1 MRTSGQYSW
10 KKRVTY
16 SLPNAPVTT
25 SFVFFCL
32 MHVTMYNLRKEFL
45 KLSTDSIYV
54 ELSRQKKREFRKS
67 HVSFKPLKSQ
77 LRTHTKLSGL
87 LFNQPKELVHNFVHV
102 ESMRAVVLAI
112 ALEGFE
118 GLRDHRQPPPNTF
131 VNPRNRRYSQ
141 TISST

>member
-1 MRTSGQYSW
+1 M
-10 KKRVTY
+10 TY
-16 SLPNAPVTT
+16 SSPNAPVTT

-77 LRTHTKLSGL
+77 LRTHTKLSQL